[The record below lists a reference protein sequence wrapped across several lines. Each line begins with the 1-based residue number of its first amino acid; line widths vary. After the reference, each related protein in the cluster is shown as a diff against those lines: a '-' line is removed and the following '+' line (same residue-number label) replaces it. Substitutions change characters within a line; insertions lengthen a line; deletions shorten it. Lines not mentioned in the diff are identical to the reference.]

1 MQDEN
6 REEQTPVPGT
16 EPAAPPVQPPAE
28 PEEVVSW
35 YVRPDRAR
43 EVQDCYVQPRPMPAA
58 AIPKAEPEK
67 KPHSRRGLWIFLIVL
82 AVLVGTV
89 LGVAVVTALR
99 SGEPSDG
106 GYDGGEDA
114 SSIVDIFGGDIPTI
128 PRADID
134 PSVRFYCQDA
144 AEEKLTIQQ
153 VYAAVNP
160 ATVLVVAEMGE
171 KASIGTG
178 VILTEDGYIVTNA
191 HVIADGQSVLVALAD
206 ARQYEAELVGFDSA
220 EDLAVLK
227 AVDAEDL
234 PTAVLGDSDECWV
247 GDTVY
252 AIGNPLGVE
261 LRGTLTQGII
271 SAIDRRVTMDGK
283 AMTMLQTT
291 AALNN
296 GNSGGPLINEYGQV
310 IGINTMKIGDYVS
323 SAGVE
328 GLGFA
333 IPSTTV
339 KEIVEQLTGQGYV
352 SGRPSLG
359 LRCSS
364 VPYFYQVYY
373 HLPSGAYV
381 TEVFSG
387 SGAEAQGIQTGDIL
401 LSLDGKN
408 VSDGDDVTQILYK
421 KSIGDSLTAIL
432 YRSGKRYEL
441 TLTVEENVWN

>member
-191 HVIADGQSVLVALAD
+191 HVIADGQSVLVVLAD
-206 ARQYEAELVGFDSA
+206 ARRYEAELVGFDSA

-296 GNSGGPLINEYGQV
+296 GNSGGPLINDQGQV
-310 IGINTMKIGDYVS
+310 IGINTMKMSGGKT
-323 SAGVE
+323 ATATVE

-333 IPSTTV
+333 VPTRRVVAVIND
-339 KEIVEQLTGQGYV
+339 IMATGAFHGI
-352 SGRPSLG
+352 PSLG
-359 LRCSS
+359 IY
-364 VPYFYQVYY
+364 VGQEMQAD
-373 HLPSGAYV
+373 GAYQLVIYDV
-381 TEVFSG
+381 TEDYG
-387 SGAEAQGIQTGDIL
+387 AAEAGLLPGDVIL
-401 LSLDGKN
+401 AADGTEVHETWELLDLRGRHI
-408 VSDGDDVTQILYK
+408 VGESMVLTVQRGDQVFDADVTLY
-421 KSIGDSLTAIL
+421 AA
-432 YRSGKRYEL
+432 
-441 TLTVEENVWN
+441 EE

>member
-271 SAIDRRVTMDGK
+271 SAIDRCVTMDGK

-310 IGINTMKIGDYVS
+310 IGINTLKMSGNGS
-323 SAGVE
+323 EAEATVE

-333 IPSTTV
+333 LPISDACFV
-339 KEIVEQLTGQGYV
+339 VNDIIAN
-352 SGRPSLG
+352 GRFRGVPVLG
-359 LRCSS
+359 IM
-364 VPYFYQVYY
+364 
-373 HLPSGAYV
+373 V
-381 TEVFSG
+381 TENSENGGQVMVYTVSEG
-387 SGAEAQGIQTGDIL
+387 GGQEAGLLPGDVLLRADGQELHGINDLMAVRRTHLVGD
-401 LSLDGKN
+401 
-408 VSDGDDVTQILYK
+408 TM
-421 KSIGDSLTAIL
+421 
-432 YRSGKRYEL
+432 
-441 TLTVEENVWN
+441 TLTVQRDGQVFDVDVTLYASED